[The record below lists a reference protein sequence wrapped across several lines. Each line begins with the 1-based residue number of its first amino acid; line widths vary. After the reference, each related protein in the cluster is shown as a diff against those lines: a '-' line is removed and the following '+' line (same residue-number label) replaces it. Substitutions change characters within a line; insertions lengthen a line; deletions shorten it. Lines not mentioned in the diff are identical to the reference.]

1 MDDLDGLSFL
11 GETFDSFRITFV
23 RSVEEQEVFR
33 RFGGYPSLA
42 WSLPLGGESDDI
54 AELLEQRLNELDE
67 EELGKL
73 LGGEERVSFQ
83 TWRGRVTVPGGKPLP
98 GEKVGSVLHI
108 GRCSGWTFA
117 LELYGPYEPTQRLL
131 EEISS
136 GTTAV
141 SVERISAKWLR
152 CLDWAEDGV
161 WKGGGEASS
170 GPFDPPLQALI
181 EQAGVNLEEEDCDL
195 GASLFAPILS
205 SAFGIRLSLEMVEQS
220 LFTGA
225 FLFPSVM
232 AHRAASPDAG
242 WHRWYE

>member
-1 MDDLDGLSFL
+1 MDELDGLSFL
-11 GETFDSFRITFV
+11 GKTLDSFRITFV
-23 RSVEEQEVFR
+23 RSVEEQEVFH
-33 RFGGYPSLA
+33 RFGGYPSLT
-42 WSLPLGGESDDI
+42 WSLPLELESDDDI
-54 AELLEQRLNELDE
+54 NEQLGQKLDELDE
-67 EELGKL
+67 EELDKL
-73 LGGEERVSFQ
+73 LGGEESVSFQ
-83 TWRGRVTVPGGKPLP
+83 TWQGHVSVSGGLPLP
-98 GEKVGSVLHI
+98 GEKVGSVLHL
-108 GRCSGWTFA
+108 GRCSDWTFA

-141 SVERISAKWLR
+141 SVERISAKGLR

-161 WKGGGEASS
+161 WKGGGEAS

-205 SAFGIRLSLEMVEQS
+205 SAFGIRLSLESVDQS

-225 FLFPSVM
+225 FLFPSVKK
-232 AHRAASPDAG
+232 R
-242 WHRWYE
+242 